1 MEGDSRLMIHGI
13 INLWK
18 PEGPTSHDMVAKL
31 RKIVG
36 QKRIGHTGTLDPMA
50 SGILPLCL
58 GDATRLAE
66 YFSGQT
72 KEYQLTM
79 KFGYTS
85 DTYDRTGSLKPGFEI
100 KMGKEEFLKILNNSV
115 GEMDQIPPMHSA
127 ISMNGT
133 RLYELARKGI
143 EIERPSR
150 KIQIYSVEVLN
161 ETPDFIEAEVDLIL
175 KVGCS
180 KGTYIRSFCNDLGLQ
195 VGCGAILT
203 RLERLSN
210 GNFHK
215 ETSRTIEEIEIA
227 VQQKTPEKILFPL
240 KPEDL
245 ELPILFINANQ
256 LEDLI
261 HGRPILLLDKVFNS
275 EVVLCSESNLLA
287 IANSEVTED
296 GCWIKPKKV
305 FANPLTIDLKNKL

>member
-1 MEGDSRLMIHGI
+1 MIHGI

-31 RKIVG
+31 RKIIG

-85 DTYDRTGSLKPGFEI
+85 DTYDRTGNLQPGSDLK
-100 KMGKEEFLKILNNSV
+100 MSKEEFLKVLNNSV
-115 GEMDQIPPMHSA
+115 GEIDQVPPMHSA
-127 ISMNGT
+127 ISVNGT

-150 KIQIYSVEVLN
+150 KIQIYSIEILN
-161 ETPDFIEAEVDLIL
+161 EIPDFLEAEVDLIL
-175 KVGCS
+175 QVNCS
-180 KGTYIRSFCNDLGLQ
+180 KGTYIRSFCHDLGLH

-203 RLERLSN
+203 KLERLSN

-215 ETSRTIEEIEIA
+215 ETSRTIAEIEIA
-227 VQQKTPEKILFPL
+227 VLQKTPEKILFPL
-240 KPEDL
+240 KPDDL
-245 ELPILFINANQ
+245 DLPILFINADQ
-256 LEDLI
+256 HEDLI
-261 HGRPILLLDKVFNS
+261 HGRPILLLDKVFDS
-275 EVVLCSESNLLA
+275 EVVLCRGPNLLG
-287 IANSEVTED
+287 IANSELTDD

-305 FANPLTIDLKNKL
+305 FANPLTIELLNKL